1 MIEKIYSRQRR
12 NGTMPVGRGQDREIT
27 SSSLTFTGKLNQSE
41 YAGYLFES
49 EHQSE
54 MIGAFLMS
62 GNRRRDVRCT
72 R

>member
-1 MIEKIYSRQRR
+1 M
-12 NGTMPVGRGQDREIT
+12 EIT
-27 SSSLTFTGKLNQSE
+27 SSSPTFIGKLNQPE
-41 YAGYLFES
+41 NADYLFES